1 MRRVLY
7 LDFDGVLH
15 PVTCEPHQR
24 FSRAAALAQALAPF
38 ACELVISSSWRF
50 AEPLPELLRLLPA
63 ELARR
68 VSGCTGEAVIGRHAR
83 EREILAH
90 VGNLRRG
97 DDWRALDDCAW
108 DFGDRAR
115 LIACD
120 PNAGF
125 GDLQAR
131 ALADWLGPRE
141 TGSRRVPG

>member
-1 MRRVLY
+1 MRHVLY

-15 PVTCEPHQR
+15 PATCEPDQR
-24 FSRAAALAQALAPF
+24 FSRAAALAQALAQF
-38 ACELVISSSWRF
+38 DCELVISSSWRF
-50 AEPLPELLRLLPA
+50 AVPWPDLLQLLPA
-63 ELARR
+63 ELVPR

-90 VGNLRRG
+90 VRG
-97 DDWRALDDCAW
+97 LSGAIDWRALDDCDW
-108 DFGDRAR
+108 DFGDRTR

-131 ALADWLGPRE
+131 ALADWLRE
-141 TGSRRVPG
+141 AGSGSVPG